1 MVEQPVGEGTVVIRQ
16 GDPADRF
23 YIIYEGR
30 FEVTQ
35 AGADGRERSLRELGP
50 ADPFGEIGL
59 LTGSPR
65 TATVT
70 ARSDARLLALERDD
84 FLELVGSGPDLS
96 SSLLALYR
104 GSFAR
109 G

>member
-1 MVEQPVGEGTVVIRQ
+1 M
-16 GDPADRF
+16 
-23 YIIYEGR
+23 
-30 FEVTQ
+30 
-35 AGADGRERSLRELGP
+35 RELGP

-104 GSFAR
+104 GGFAR

>member
-1 MVEQPVGEGTVVIRQ
+1 VSQTGDDGVERT
-16 GDPADRF
+16 
-23 YIIYEGR
+23 
-30 FEVTQ
+30 
-35 AGADGRERSLRELGP
+35 LRELGP

-70 ARSDARLLALERDD
+70 ALTDVRLLALGRED

-96 SSLLALYR
+96 SSLLSLYR